1 MSSPKFPEPPPS
13 MPETSQE
20 VIDRKIKRLK
30 EHAGDWVSMD
40 IDARI
45 EILKRTIETMKKAAP
60 KWVAAVCQA
69 KGIDPESQQAGEA
82 WLSGPATTIRNIRLF
97 IDTLE
102 ANGQPRP
109 PKTWK
114 RTNGQYVAKV
124 FPSTIWDRIMF
135 GGHEAEIWIENGKP
149 PTQGKIYRDKTYG
162 VAKEGAVSLVL
173 GAGNISSIGPMDALH
188 KLVVED
194 EVVLLKTNPVNA
206 YVGPFLEEGFAPLI
220 QAGFFEVVHGGA
232 GVGKYLCEHKDIA
245 SIHITGSDA
254 THDAIVWGGTK
265 KEQTKRKKANDP
277 KLKIPIS
284 SELGCV
290 TPVMVVPGPFSDFE
304 MTYHARHVA
313 SMISHNGSFNCNA
326 AKVLVT
332 AKGWPQEQE
341 FLRRVRAEICRTPPR
356 KAYYPG
362 AQDRYKGFLEAYP
375 NAEVLGVGGEDIV
388 PWTLIPDVAPEQ
400 GEYALTNEAFC
411 GVLAHVSIDAKD
423 APDFLEAVVP
433 FVNEKVWGTLSCSLI
448 LHSESEKRYPEA
460 VDQAIAGLKYG
471 GIGINVWPG
480 LIYGLV
486 TTTWGAHPSHTLDNI
501 GSGIGVVHNSF
512 LFDHPEKSVL
522 RAPFIIRPTPPWF
535 HDHGK
540 LAGLGEAL
548 VDFESAPSLT
558 KLPKLVGNA
567 LLG

>member
-124 FPSTIWDRIMF
+124 FHRPSGIASCLAAM
-135 GGHEAEIWIENGKP
+135 KP
-149 PTQGKIYRDKTYG
+149 RSGLRTASHQHKVRSTETRPTASPKRVLY
-162 VAKEGAVSLVL
+162 LVL

-206 YVGPFLEEGFAPLI
+206 YVGPFLEEGFAPLV

-265 KEQTKRKKANDP
+265 KNRPSVKKANDP

-341 FLRRVRAEICRTPPR
+341 FLRKVRAEICRTPPR

-362 AQDRYKGFLEAYP
+362 AQDRYKGFLR
-375 NAEVLGVGGEDIV
+375 
-388 PWTLIPDVAPEQ
+388 
-400 GEYALTNEAFC
+400 
-411 GVLAHVSIDAKD
+411 S
-423 APDFLEAVVP
+423 
-433 FVNEKVWGTLSCSLI
+433 LS
-448 LHSESEKRYPEA
+448 KR
-460 VDQAIAGLKYG
+460 
-471 GIGINVWPG
+471 
-480 LIYGLV
+480 
-486 TTTWGAHPSHTLDNI
+486 
-501 GSGIGVVHNSF
+501 
-512 LFDHPEKSVL
+512 
-522 RAPFIIRPTPPWF
+522 
-535 HDHGK
+535 
-540 LAGLGEAL
+540 
-548 VDFESAPSLT
+548 
-558 KLPKLVGNA
+558 
-567 LLG
+567 